1 MKHYEKLR
9 KVLRSTTFD
18 RCHFFW
24 GLPLIWAHP
33 PPSHPHQPWRVS
45 AAAWDPD
52 WRAAVFCSRF
62 RVQWIFAKLGG
73 EAALLQPLESGDPQ
87 WGRISYPPALRLLI
101 FPLAPERGENGLSSM
116 TARICSNYAQR
127 SKHLAET
134 KTLQKWNCSY
144 FMKWH
149 HFANWEIAWLCF
161 QISD

>member
-1 MKHYEKLR
+1 MTA
-9 KVLRSTTFD
+9 VIFFGG
-18 RCHFFW
+18 CHLS
-24 GLPLIWAHP
+24 GPTHP
-33 PPSHPHQPWRVS
+33 PPTHTNHGVS
-45 AAAWDPD
+45 LLLRETQIGGRP
-52 WRAAVFCSRF
+52 S
-62 RVQWIFAKLGG
+62 FAPGSVCNEYLLNL
-73 EAALLQPLESGDPQ
+73 EERQLTLQPLESGDPQ

-149 HFANWEIAWLCF
+149 HFAN
-161 QISD
+161 